1 MSVPQFRRSSTPA
14 PKGVVPYHQE
24 IEKMVKPTLDSA
36 KKRMEKCVDDMRQ
49 NLASV
54 RTGRASVSLLDH
66 IQANYYGTL
75 TPLNQMAS
83 LSTPD
88 PNMILIQPWDPST
101 IPAIEKAILASDLG
115 LNPTNDG
122 KVIRLPIPPLTQ
134 ERRKQLAKSVSH
146 IAEQHRVAVRQVRH
160 EANDQLKVYQKEKKI
175 SEDDEKEGL
184 KKIQDFTNEFIAKV
198 DGLQKQKEKEILE
211 L

>member
-1 MSVPQFRRSSTPA
+1 
-14 PKGVVPYHQE
+14 
-24 IEKMVKPTLDSA
+24 MVKPTVDSA
-36 KKRMEKCVDDMRQ
+36 RKRMEKALDDMRQ
-49 NLASV
+49 SLASV
-54 RTGRASVSLLDH
+54 RTGRASVTLLDH
-66 IQANYYGTL
+66 IQASYYGTM

-88 PNMILIQPWDPST
+88 PSMILIQPWDPST
-101 IPAIEKAILASDLG
+101 IPAIEKAILSSDLG

-146 IAEQHRVAVRQVRH
+146 IGEQHRVAVRQVRH
-160 EANDQLKVYQKEKKI
+160 EANDQLKTYQKEKKI
-175 SEDDEKEGL
+175 SEDEEKEGL
-184 KKIQDFTNEFIAKV
+184 KKIQDLTNEFITKV
-198 DGLQKQKEKEILE
+198 DGLLKQKEKEILE

>member
-1 MSVPQFRRSSTPA
+1 
-14 PKGVVPYHQE
+14 
-24 IEKMVKPTLDSA
+24 MVKPTLDA
-36 KKRMEKCVDDMRQ
+36 ARKRMEKCMDDMRQ
-49 NLASV
+49 NLASI
-54 RTGRASVSLLDH
+54 RTGRASLSLLDH

-88 PNMILIQPWDPST
+88 PSMIVIQPWDPST
-101 IPAIEKAILASDLG
+101 IPAIEKAILTSDLG

-134 ERRKQLAKSVSH
+134 ERRKQLAKAVSH
-146 IAEQHRVAVRQVRH
+146 IGEQHRVAVRQVRH
-160 EANDQLKVYQKEKKI
+160 DANEQLKAHQKEKKI
-175 SEDDEKEGL
+175 SEDEEKEGL
-184 KKIQDFTNEFIAKV
+184 KKVQDLTNEFITKV
-198 DGLQKQKEKEILE
+198 DALHKQKENEILE

>member
-1 MSVPQFRRSSTPA
+1 M
-14 PKGVVPYHQE
+14 
-24 IEKMVKPTLDSA
+24 IKPTLDTA
-36 KKRMEKCVDDMRQ
+36 KKRMEKCVEEMRH
-49 NLASV
+49 NLASI

-66 IQANYYGTL
+66 IQANYYGTM

-88 PNMILIQPWDPST
+88 PNMIVIQPWDPST
-101 IPAIEKAILASDLG
+101 IPAIEKSILTSDLG

-134 ERRKQLAKSVSH
+134 DRRKQLAKAVSH
-146 IAEQHRVAVRQVRH
+146 IGEQHRVAVRQARH
-160 EANDQLKVYQKEKKI
+160 DANDQLKTYQKDKKI
-175 SEDDEKEGL
+175 SEDQEKEGL
-184 KKIQDFTNEFIAKV
+184 KKIQDLTNEYIGKLDA
-198 DGLQKQKEKEILE
+198 LLKQKENEILE

>member
-1 MSVPQFRRSSTPA
+1 
-14 PKGVVPYHQE
+14 
-24 IEKMVKPTLDSA
+24 MVQQVLDSA
-36 KKRMEKCVDDMRQ
+36 RNRMEKCIEGMQ
-49 NLASV
+49 HNLASI
-54 RTGRASVSLLDH
+54 RTGRASISILDH

-88 PNMILIQPWDPST
+88 PSSILIQPWDPST

-122 KVIRLPIPPLTQ
+122 KVVRLPIPPLTE
-134 ERRKQLAKSVSH
+134 ERRRQLAKSVGH

-160 EANDQLKVYQKEKKI
+160 DIKDQLKSLQKEKKI
-175 SEDDEKEGL
+175 SEDQEKDAL
-184 KKIQDFTNEFIAKV
+184 KKLQDTTNEYIGKV
-198 DGLQKQKEKEILE
+198 DALLKKKEAEILE
-211 L
+211 I